1 MNKTLLLC
9 FILICSICHGDNS
22 PGVEEQCMQAKF
34 VDGFLSTD
42 LSKVDMARREYLNYL
57 KKSENMSLFKAI
69 ALMKNGLPGYVNEG
83 GNFIAG
89 KSKNIIGSQIFDFI
103 KSHNV
108 VVMFS
113 SSFSWGEH
121 GRIDEGKF
129 VHYPDSGFKT
139 YKASTIWVSR
149 EFQNI
154 PVACALIIAHEY
166 GHLLINETKFNSE
179 NSGKYPEWFPVGSRA
194 EEEFC
199 NLLSGGLAEEL
210 NLHLYKGDFDQ
221 LSDHAKR
228 FVLSEFGRGCFP
240 ILRGEL
246 YLTYRLAEWAE
257 FSAKSHRCGVRCK
270 YFNQYKYCDN
280 PVKIPPCHLYKKH
293 LALLSGQKPSDPSE

>member
-1 MNKTLLLC
+1 MNRTLLLF

-22 PGVEEQCMQAKF
+22 PSAEEQDTQAKF

-42 LSKVDMARREYLNYL
+42 SRKIAMARGEYLNYL
-57 KKSENMSLFKAI
+57 KKSENMSLYKASV
-69 ALMKNGLPGYVNEG
+69 LMKNGLPGYVNSSG
-83 GNFIAG
+83 DLIAG

-121 GRIDEGKF
+121 GRIDDGKF
-129 VHYPDSGFKT
+129 FHYPNSGFKT
-139 YKASTIWVSR
+139 YKASTIWVSK

-154 PVACALIIAHEY
+154 PVACALIVAHEY
-166 GHLLINETKFNSE
+166 GHLLINETKFNYE
-179 NSGKYPEWFPVGSRA
+179 NGNYPEWFPIGSVA
-194 EEEFC
+194 EEKFC

-221 LSDHAKR
+221 LSDNAKR
-228 FVLSEFGRGCFP
+228 FVVSEFGHGCFP

-246 YLTYRLAEWAE
+246 WLNFRLSEWAE
-257 FSAKSHRCGVRCK
+257 FSARGHRCGVRCK
-270 YFNQYKYCDN
+270 YFNRYKYCGN
-280 PVKIPPCHLYKKH
+280 PVTIPPCHLYTKH
-293 LALLSGQKPSDPSE
+293 LELLSGQKPSDPSE